1 MTNTIIIGKSGR
13 LVIPKRLR
21 ERLGLHTGARLRVQI
36 AAGMLQLEPV
46 PDEVNIAEEDGFPVI
61 SGGPTRKRGQTV
73 EAINADREARDKR
86 VVRKEKAV

>member
-1 MTNTIIIGKSGR
+1 
-13 LVIPKRLR
+13 
-21 ERLGLHTGARLRVQI
+21 
-36 AAGMLQLEPV
+36 MLQLEPV

-86 VVRKEKAV
+86 VVRKENAV